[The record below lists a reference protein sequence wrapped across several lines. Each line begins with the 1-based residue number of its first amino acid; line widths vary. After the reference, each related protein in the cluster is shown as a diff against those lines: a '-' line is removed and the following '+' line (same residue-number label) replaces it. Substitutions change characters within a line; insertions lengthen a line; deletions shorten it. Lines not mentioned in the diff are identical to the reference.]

1 MTDNLRV
8 SEPLEPG
15 SRLSIGP
22 RSVFRRI
29 VLPLLVIGAIVAA
42 IWWLESRGGDDVS
55 PTGERYGPVELPTAL
70 QTTGL
75 EIGVQEGN
83 LAPDFLLGTLDGS
96 EVRLSALRGQPVV
109 LNFWATWCA
118 PCRQEIPQF
127 VAAYERFRNESLLVL
142 AVNMQEG
149 KSIARGYAED
159 FGMKFPIPI
168 DVDGE
173 VGDEYR
179 LLGLPMTYFIDR
191 GGVVRSVFTGP
202 LPDRRSD
209 KDPRGA
215 IEQNGLAQ
223 RVAQIHG
230 RCAPAMEQP

>member
-96 EVRLSALRGQPVV
+96 EVRLSALR
-109 LNFWATWCA
+109 
-118 PCRQEIPQF
+118 RQEIPQF

-159 FGMKFPIPI
+159 FGMNFPIPI
-168 DVDGE
+168 DVDGAG
-173 VGDEYR
+173 GD
-179 LLGLPMTYFIDR
+179 
-191 GGVVRSVFTGP
+191 
-202 LPDRRSD
+202 
-209 KDPRGA
+209 
-215 IEQNGLAQ
+215 
-223 RVAQIHG
+223 
-230 RCAPAMEQP
+230 

>member
-1 MTDNLRV
+1 MTDNLQV
-8 SEPLEPG
+8 SEPLEPRSG
-15 SRLSIGP
+15 ISVRPRGP
-22 RSVFRRI
+22 LRRTA
-29 VLPLLVIGAIVAA
+29 LALLVIGLIAVA

-55 PTGERYGPVELPTAL
+55 PTGERYGPVELPPAL
-70 QTTGL
+70 QTAGL
-75 EIGVQEGN
+75 DVGVREGE

-127 VAAYERFRNESLLVL
+127 VAAYERFRNEGLLVL

-149 KSIARGYAED
+149 KSIARGYADD

-191 GGVVRSVFTGP
+191 SGVVRSIFTGP
-202 LPDRRSD
+202 LQERRQD
-209 KDPRGA
+209 TDVRGA
-215 IEQNGLAQ
+215 IEQSDLEQ
-223 RVAQIHG
+223 RIAQILG
-230 RCAPAMEQP
+230 SGPP

>member
-1 MTDNLRV
+1 MTDNLQA
-8 SEPLEPG
+8 SEPLEPSAG
-15 SRLSIGP
+15 FGLRQRGVL
-22 RSVFRRI
+22 RRI
-29 VLPLLVIGAIVAA
+29 VLPLLVIGLIVAA

-55 PTGERYGPVELPTAL
+55 PTGERYGPIELPAALRTA
-70 QTTGL
+70 
-75 EIGVQEGN
+75 GVDVGTEEGK
-83 LAPDFLLGTLDGS
+83 LAPDFLLGALDGG

-118 PCRQEIPQF
+118 PCRQELPQF
-127 VAAYERFRNESLLVL
+127 VAAYDRFRDEGLVVL

-149 KSIARGYAED
+149 KSIARGYADD

-191 GGVVRSVFTGP
+191 DGVIRSVFTGP
-202 LPDRRSD
+202 LQERRTD
-209 KDPRGA
+209 ADVRGA
-215 IEQNGLAQ
+215 IEQSDLEK
-223 RVAQIHG
+223 RIAQILG
-230 RCAPAMEQP
+230 AGPP